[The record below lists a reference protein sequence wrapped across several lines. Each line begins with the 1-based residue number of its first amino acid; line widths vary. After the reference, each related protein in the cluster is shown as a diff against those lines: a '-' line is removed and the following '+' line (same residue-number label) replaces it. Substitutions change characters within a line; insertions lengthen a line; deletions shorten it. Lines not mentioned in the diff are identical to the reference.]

1 MKQEVKKYSSVIHV
15 YARFQRARS
24 ASTSREAR
32 VCRPRRSS
40 GGKRVAGPA
49 GALIAIP
56 LFPHPRRRVHARNGD
71 KIKEPLLAYL
81 LLIGVGG
88 ADPPTTRALYFF
100 GVVRPLAGALGAAA

>member
-1 MKQEVKKYSSVIHV
+1 MYTRDFN
-15 YARFQRARS
+15 AP
-24 ASTSREAR
+24 EAR
-32 VCRPRRSS
+32 QRRVRRAFAV
-40 GGKRVAGPA
+40 GDAVRAGNASRAPA

-56 LFPHPRRRVHARNGD
+56 LFSHPRRPVHARNGD

-100 GVVRPLAGALGAAA
+100 GERAHDAERRSLKRRTRAV